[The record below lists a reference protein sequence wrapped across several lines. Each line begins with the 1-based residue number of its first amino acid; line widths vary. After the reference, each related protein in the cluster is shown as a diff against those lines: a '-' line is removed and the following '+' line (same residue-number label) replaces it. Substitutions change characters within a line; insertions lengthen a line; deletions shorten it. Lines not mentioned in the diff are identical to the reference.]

1 MSESVM
7 CNIPQVNQ
15 VGVVVHDVEKAAKFM
30 EECFGIKFITF
41 QMPEAKAHLRGKE
54 VNFITKIGLARVGN
68 IDLELMQIVQG
79 EHIVK
84 EFLDRHGPGIHHLG
98 IYVDDLNKE
107 VKDWTD
113 RGGKV
118 VQKTAHPDGIGT
130 AYLDTENEL
139 GSLYIELV
147 KL

>member
-1 MSESVM
+1 MPENVM

-15 VGVVVHDVEKAAKFM
+15 VGVVVHDVEMAAKFM
-30 EECFGIKFITF
+30 EESFGIKFITF
-41 QMPEAKAHLRGKE
+41 QMPEAKANLRGKE
-54 VNFITKIGLARVGN
+54 VSFITKIGLARVGN
-68 IDLELMQIVQG
+68 IDLELMQIVDG

-84 EFLDRHGPGIHHLG
+84 EFLDKHGPGIHHLG

-107 VKDWTD
+107 VKEWTD

-118 VQKTAHPDGIGT
+118 VQKTTHPDGIGT

>member
-1 MSESVM
+1 MSG
-7 CNIPQVNQ
+7 NTIRAIPQIHQ

-30 EECFGIKFITF
+30 EEQFGIKFITF
-41 QMPEAKAHLRGKE
+41 EMPEAKAHLRGRE
-54 VNFITKIGLARVGN
+54 VSFVTKIGLARVGN
-68 IDLELMQIVQG
+68 IDLELMQIVKG

-84 EFLDRHGPGIHHLG
+84 EFLDAHGPGIHHLG

-107 VKDWTD
+107 VKEWTD
-113 RGGKV
+113 RGGAV

-130 AYLDTENEL
+130 AYLDTESEL

>member
-1 MSESVM
+1 MPED
-7 CNIPQVNQ
+7 NTGTIPQINQ

-30 EECFGIKFITF
+30 EESFGIKFITF
-41 QMPEAKAHLRGKE
+41 QMPEARAILRGKE
-54 VNFITKIGLARVGN
+54 VSFITKIGLARVGN

-84 EFLDRHGPGIHHLG
+84 EFLEKHGPGIHHLG

-118 VQKTAHPDGIGT
+118 VQRTAHPDGIGT